1 MSLNLT
7 TVGFSQQDEECEGEK
22 NGKQASDETTKS
34 PIHLL
39 LSPFNRG
46 GGRGGSLCAPGGV
59 HSYKNATRATNGPL
73 VGFVIR
79 KMPLKATNGPK
90 ILSYEPYVS

>member
-1 MSLNLT
+1 M
-7 TVGFSQQDEECEGEK
+7 
-22 NGKQASDETTKS
+22 KS
-34 PIHLL
+34 VKERRMGSKRVMRQPKV
-39 LSPFNRG
+39 LSTSSSPSFNRR
-46 GGRGGSLCAPGGV
+46 GGRGGSLYAPGGV
-59 HSYKNATRATNGPL
+59 HIYKNATRATNGPL